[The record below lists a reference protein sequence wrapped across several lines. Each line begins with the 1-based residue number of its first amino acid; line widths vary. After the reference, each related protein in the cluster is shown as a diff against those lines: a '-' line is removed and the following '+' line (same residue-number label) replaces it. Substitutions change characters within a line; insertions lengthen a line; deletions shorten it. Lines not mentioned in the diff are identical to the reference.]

1 MMKIGTI
8 IQRVESCTSTN
19 DLAKIRA
26 GEGAEEGT
34 VIISQEQTKG
44 RGTKGR
50 NWYSAKNKGLYASLI
65 LYPENP
71 DISLIPLMAGLA
83 VKEAI
88 KESLRI
94 SVGLQ
99 WPNDLIWENKKLGG
113 ILCESD
119 FLGNRLNY
127 IILGIGLNLNHEKE
141 DFPPDIRPL
150 ATSLKLIT
158 SKEVDEQAL
167 LQSLWKALDHWY
179 RLFCQGQGMR
189 IAQAYERNSLLS
201 PGDKLAL
208 ENERGEFTG
217 IYRGIDSRG
226 GLILEEGGRMAS
238 YFSAQIKA
246 IIHE

>member
-1 MMKIGTI
+1 MKIGKI
-8 IQRVESCTSTN
+8 IHRVESCTSTN

-26 GEGAEEGT
+26 EEGAEEGT

-50 NWYSAKNKGLYASLI
+50 SWYSAKNKGLYASVI
-65 LYPENP
+65 LYPEKP
-71 DISLIPLMAGLA
+71 DVSLLPLMAGLA

-88 KESLRI
+88 NESLMI

-119 FLGNRLNY
+119 FLGSRLNY
-127 IILGIGLNLNHEKE
+127 IILGIGINLHHEKE
-141 DFPPDIRPL
+141 DFPQDIRPL
-150 ATSLKLIT
+150 ATSLRLVT
-158 SKEVDEQAL
+158 SKKVDEDGLLQKLCQAL
-167 LQSLWKALDHWY
+167 DRWY
-179 RLFCQGQGMR
+179 QLFCQGEGKK
-189 IAQAYERNSLLS
+189 IAKAYQKNSFLS
-201 PGDKLAL
+201 PGQKLAL
-208 ENERGEFTG
+208 ESERGEISG

-226 GLILEEGGRMAS
+226 GLILEEGGRMTS
-238 YFSAQIKA
+238 YFSVQIKA